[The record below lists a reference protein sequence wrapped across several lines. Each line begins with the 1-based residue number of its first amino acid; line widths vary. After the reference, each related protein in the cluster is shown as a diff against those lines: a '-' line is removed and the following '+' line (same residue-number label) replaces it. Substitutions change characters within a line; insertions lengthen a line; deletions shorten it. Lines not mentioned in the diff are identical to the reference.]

1 MADCFGLRF
10 PRCRR
15 FPAGLCVDLRFLS
28 DAMRYRLLSE
38 GYRCRWARVR
48 LRAVVC
54 ASGEVTWPT

>member
-15 FPAGLCVDLRFLS
+15 FPAGLCEDW
-28 DAMRYRLLSE
+28 RYRADAHAFRLSAD

-48 LRAVVC
+48 LRAVAC
-54 ASGEVTWPT
+54 ASGELIWPA